1 MLAATNVD
9 RVLDEL
15 YKKLVGNM
23 VKYRQQGSGRTLTR
37 INYVDM
43 TVYEYDPTRA
53 GAAAGTTGGG
63 DHAEIISRKL
73 RDKRALVD
81 VRTDEKDTCFKWSF
95 IAARKR
101 FKRDC
106 AKEDLLPFEKEF
118 DFESL
123 EFPVDVYCDTY
134 SKQHAFR
141 KFEIA
146 NDTSVNIYTVKNR
159 DDGSAET
166 KKKKSV
172 EKPTTTTVTSIGEK
186 RKKNESPI
194 VVVPKKKK
202 KKKTNPFIIREAFDE
217 DGGERGDDD
226 DESVVDDENETM
238 DDFIDDDDAVGGGED
253 PSFFININRTLN
265 EKEEKEEEEEEEKE
279 EEEEEEEGKERYDI
293 VTR

>member
-1 MLAATNVD
+1 MLFFSFFRAGEFEKLGEEDTKEKGYLFSDRSMLMLATTNID

-23 VKYRQQGSGRTLTR
+23 VKYRQQDSGRTLTR

-43 TVYEYDPTRA
+43 TVYKYDPTRA
-53 GAAAGTTGGG
+53 SVTATTVVGGG
-63 DHAEIISRKL
+63 DYVEIILRKL
-73 RDKRALVD
+73 HDKKALVD

-134 SKQHAFR
+134 SKQHAFH

-146 NDTSVNIYTVKNR
+146 NDTSVNTYT
-159 DDGSAET
+159 
-166 KKKKSV
+166 
-172 EKPTTTTVTSIGEK
+172 EK
-186 RKKNESPI
+186 
-194 VVVPKKKK
+194 
-202 KKKTNPFIIREAFDE
+202 D
-217 DGGERGDDD
+217 RG
-226 DESVVDDENETM
+226 V
-238 DDFIDDDDAVGGGED
+238 
-253 PSFFININRTLN
+253 
-265 EKEEKEEEEEEEKE
+265 
-279 EEEEEEEGKERYDI
+279 
-293 VTR
+293 